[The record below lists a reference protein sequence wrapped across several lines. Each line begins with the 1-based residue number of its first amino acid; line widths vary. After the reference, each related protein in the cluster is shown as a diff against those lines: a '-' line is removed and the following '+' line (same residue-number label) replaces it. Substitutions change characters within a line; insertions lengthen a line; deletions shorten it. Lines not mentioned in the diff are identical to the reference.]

1 MRFRLSPPACAAWVL
16 PLFLTAGAASAQ
28 DAFGPLPGMVE
39 SSPPDAR
46 GGMLGT
52 FYPTPYM
59 TVGGNGDAGY
69 TPLQQYGAGTL
80 SLYGPF
86 SSLRPITSE
95 TRVTTRGY
103 RGVAQSRPAIVVTYP
118 FLPSVTA
125 PLYPRRVQVRGAG
138 PVQTTPPWWDTGH
151 YWVDYE

>member
-1 MRFRLSPPACAAWVL
+1 
-16 PLFLTAGAASAQ
+16 
-28 DAFGPLPGMVE
+28 
-39 SSPPDAR
+39 
-46 GGMLGT
+46 MLGT

-59 TVGGNGDAGY
+59 TVGGNGDAGF

-86 SSLRPITSE
+86 SALRPITSE

-103 RGVAQSRPAIVVTYP
+103 RGVTAPRSAIVVTYP

-125 PLYPRRVQVRGAG
+125 PVSPRRVQVRGAG